1 MFTAGGQL
9 DLLTFG
15 GMRGGGGKGGGGGQS
30 APPQGRT
37 YVDPVDGTV
46 FVESPYEAMLGG
58 GVNPDGT
65 PRMTAAEQYNAH
77 LRERKAGETA
87 ASAAK
92 TAEADAA
99 KTTAAN
105 TFTADKGTAYN
116 NALANVRRTFELQG
130 LNPDTYMTSDIA
142 PKLSSINT
150 GITDA
155 SGLKGAYSDNLGSDI
170 INQLTTGNRTKAT
183 GAYDTMF
190 GPNYTNTLVGDTGID
205 TNVNTI
211 LDEQFNPL
219 QTQLKNAFDRNT
231 LDQRGYDAALAS
243 LGQKRTAAQGTV
255 RDLGQTILNE
265 DRGYINDIVGKGRS
279 DISNLSL
286 NQTFDPTT
294 YDKQARDRAASE
306 AGSFGGELRA
316 KVGGSKFADISELL
330 NAGGAAQGATNPT
343 AANTTPLGGGLPKSP
358 FYVDPTEEQ
367 NKGRGLG
374 NTGAF

>member
-9 DLLTFG
+9 DRLTFG

-58 GVNPDGT
+58 GINPDGT

-77 LRERKAGETA
+77 LRERKAGEVTA
-87 ASAAK
+87 SNQTK
-92 TAEADAA
+92 AEAAA
-99 KTTAAN
+99 EKAQATDTFN
-105 TFTADKGTAYN
+105 TDKSTAYN
-116 NALANVRRTFELQG
+116 DALSNVRRTFELQG
-130 LNPDTYMTSDIA
+130 LNPDTYMTTDIA
-142 PKLSSINT
+142 PRLSSINS
-150 GITDA
+150 GIRDA
-155 SGLKGAYSDNLGSDI
+155 SGLKGAYADTLGSDI
-170 INQLTTGNRTKAT
+170 INQLTSGNRTKAT
-183 GAYDTMF
+183 GSYDTMF
-190 GPNYTNTLVGDTGID
+190 NPNYTNTLVPDTGID
-205 TNVNTI
+205 TFTNTI

-255 RDLGQTILNE
+255 RDLGRTIINE
-265 DRGYINDIVGKGRS
+265 DRGYINDIVGKGRT

-286 NQTFDPTT
+286 NQTFDPNV

-306 AGSFGGELRA
+306 AASFGGELRG
-316 KVGGSKFADISELL
+316 KVGGSKFADLTELL
-330 NAGGAAQGATNPT
+330 NAGGIAQGATNPT
-343 AANTTPLGGGLPKSP
+343 AANASPLAGTTKSP
-358 FYVDPTEEQ
+358 YYVDPTEEE